1 LEGIQGNWGRS
12 IIANIGIDDCGV
24 YSSGSGCKKGDRE
37 MRRKN
42 KTVWCYLDGKKHCDV
57 VMWAL
62 AANVSV
68 VQAKELLTAQYPDMK
83 VTFKVQ

>member
-1 LEGIQGNWGRS
+1 M
-12 IIANIGIDDCGV
+12 
-24 YSSGSGCKKGDRE
+24 K
-37 MRRKN
+37 RRKT
-42 KTVWCYLDGKKHCDV
+42 KSLWCYLDGKKHCDV

-68 VQAKELLTAQYPDMK
+68 ADAKERLIAQYPDLT